1 MDEVF
6 GYNKHYIG
14 KLNQVYTNFVPPSL
28 HNGLVNSISG
38 LLKTNDDNRGF
49 RFKMNRLL
57 KAINYDG
64 DFYYDIL
71 SLSFQENE
79 LKEILK
85 ANDYVEDPLSYYK
98 KN

>member
-1 MDEVF
+1 
-6 GYNKHYIG
+6 
-14 KLNQVYTNFVPPSL
+14 
-28 HNGLVNSISG
+28 
-38 LLKTNDDNRGF
+38 
-49 RFKMNRLL
+49 MNRLL

-98 KN
+98 KNKIGNKTLTDFRNIDKIISLEG

>member
-1 MDEVF
+1 
-6 GYNKHYIG
+6 
-14 KLNQVYTNFVPPSL
+14 
-28 HNGLVNSISG
+28 
-38 LLKTNDDNRGF
+38 
-49 RFKMNRLL
+49 MNRLL

-98 KN
+98 NKIGNRIKR

>member
-1 MDEVF
+1 
-6 GYNKHYIG
+6 
-14 KLNQVYTNFVPPSL
+14 
-28 HNGLVNSISG
+28 
-38 LLKTNDDNRGF
+38 
-49 RFKMNRLL
+49 MNRLL

-85 ANDYVEDPLSYYK
+85 ANDMLKILYPITK
-98 KN
+98 KIKLEIKR

>member
-1 MDEVF
+1 
-6 GYNKHYIG
+6 
-14 KLNQVYTNFVPPSL
+14 
-28 HNGLVNSISG
+28 LVNSISG
-38 LLKTNDDNRGF
+38 LLKTNDDNRVP
-49 RFKMNRLL
+49 FKMNRLL

-85 ANDYVEDPLSYYK
+85 ANDYVEDPLS
-98 KN
+98 

>member
-1 MDEVF
+1 MI
-6 GYNKHYIG
+6 IG
-14 KLNQVYTNFVPPSL
+14 VP
-28 HNGLVNSISG
+28 
-38 LLKTNDDNRGF
+38 
-49 RFKMNRLL
+49 FKMNRLL

-98 KN
+98 IKLETRIKR

>member
-1 MDEVF
+1 
-6 GYNKHYIG
+6 
-14 KLNQVYTNFVPPSL
+14 LNQVYTNFVPHL
-28 HNGLVNSISG
+28 HLVNSISG

-85 ANDYVEDPLSYYK
+85 ANDYVEDPLSY
-98 KN
+98 

>member
-1 MDEVF
+1 MIIE
-6 GYNKHYIG
+6 
-14 KLNQVYTNFVPPSL
+14 
-28 HNGLVNSISG
+28 
-38 LLKTNDDNRGF
+38 F
-49 RFKMNRLL
+49 RFKIELL

-98 KN
+98 KNGNQNKTLTDFRNIDKIISLEGDMIVKVDRTSMLASLNVVSF

>member
-1 MDEVF
+1 
-6 GYNKHYIG
+6 
-14 KLNQVYTNFVPPSL
+14 
-28 HNGLVNSISG
+28 
-38 LLKTNDDNRGF
+38 
-49 RFKMNRLL
+49 MNRLL

-85 ANDYVEDPLSYYK
+85 ANNYVEDPLSYYK
-98 KN
+98 NKIGNRNKTLTDFRNIDKIISLEGDMIVKVDRTSMASLECRAPFE